1 MSIPPWSGGVDPESL
16 GDAPLFRELQRVM
29 AGGGDGPVN
38 WELARQVG
46 VATASGPASAAVAT
60 PSCR

>member
-29 AGGGDGPVN
+29 AGGRRR
-38 WELARQVG
+38 AR
-46 VATASGPASAAVAT
+46 
-60 PSCR
+60 